1 MSLDHE
7 SPRRVPA
14 PAPLLEIRDITKTYG
29 GLVAVNRASFSVDAG
44 SITALI
50 GPNGA
55 GKTTAFD
62 IISGV
67 AVPDSGRI
75 IFDGRDITGL
85 MAHKIAKQGMG
96 RTFQI
101 TRELRDMT
109 VLENMVASTVPN
121 NLSSL
126 LGGRIRAAE
135 RERAMDILAFT
146 GIESLAEQPAKR
158 LSYGQRKLLE
168 LSSILM
174 TEPKMVLL
182 DEPAGGVNPALL
194 ERIMDRI
201 LELNRRGTAFL
212 TVEHNMEVVMRL
224 GQSIVVMAHGQVIT
238 QDSPQAVREDQRVL
252 DAYLG
257 EA

>member
-1 MSLDHE
+1 M
-7 SPRRVPA
+7 A
-14 PAPLLEIRDITKTYG
+14 LLEARDVVKNYG
-29 GLVAVNRASFSVDAG
+29 GIVAVSDASFDVEEG

-67 AVPDSGRI
+67 VEADQGSI
-75 IFDGRDITGL
+75 AFDGTDITGL
-85 MAHKIAKQGMG
+85 MPHVITKHGIG

-101 TRELRDMT
+101 TRELGDMT
-109 VLENMVASTVPN
+109 VLENMVVSTVPN
-121 NLSSL
+121 SLRAL
-126 LGGRIRAAE
+126 LGGRMGRSE
-135 RERAMDILAFT
+135 KDRAMDVLAFV
-146 GIESLAEQPAKR
+146 GIEKLAHQPAKR

-168 LSSILM
+168 FASVMM
-174 TEPKMVLL
+174 TEPRLVLL

-201 LELNRRGTAFL
+201 EEANRAGTTFL
-212 TVEHNMEVVMRL
+212 VVEHNMDVVMRL
-224 GQSIVVMAHGQVIT
+224 SHSIIVMAHGQVIL
-238 QDSPQAVREDQRVL
+238 QDTPEAVREDQRVL

-257 EA
+257 DV